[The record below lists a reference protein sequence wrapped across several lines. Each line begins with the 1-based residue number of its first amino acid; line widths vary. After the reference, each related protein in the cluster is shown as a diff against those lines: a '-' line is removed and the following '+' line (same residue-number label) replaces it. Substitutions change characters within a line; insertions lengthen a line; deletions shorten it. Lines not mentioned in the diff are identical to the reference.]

1 MNSTDFA
8 DFPLNRIRTAYN
20 CSVRDGPVCNVSFK
34 QTPLDLLEASKAIQ
48 ILRTSQYCVLCV
60 VVFVYK
66 VVVIVVIKS
75 FVICSACCLS

>member
-8 DFPLNRIRTAYN
+8 DFPLNRIRTAHN
-20 CSVRDGPVCNVSFK
+20 CSVRDGPVCHVSFK
-34 QTPLDLLEASKAIQ
+34 QTPLDLLEASKTIQ
-48 ILRTSQYCVLCV
+48 ILRTLQCCVLCV

-66 VVVIVVIKS
+66 VVVVVVRS